1 MTDVIENVKRRLDI
15 VDVVGHYVTLKR
27 AGHNFKALCPF
38 HSEKTPSFVVFP
50 ENQNWKCFGC
60 EEGGDVLDFVQQIE
74 NWDFP
79 TTLQEMA
86 RQAGVEM
93 PQPPRLLRRNG
104 NGNTVA
110 NSQEKA
116 EKESAP
122 PPAWREMAEAFVVY
136 CQSLLFKVD
145 NEGLDHLRRRGLT
158 DDTIQAWGLGWH
170 DKPRRRQASKWGLKD
185 KPIYLARGVVIPW
198 RVDGEEVRHIKTRLF
213 EDWGDKTPKYIR
225 VRGGKPTLYGL
236 DHLTSKETVVICEGE
251 LDAVLLWQEAGDL
264 VDVVAIGSKGSR
276 PPLDALFRL
285 VGASR
290 WLIALDTDAE
300 AEAYRWGKFSS
311 RVQRARV
318 PDGKDV
324 TEFHQAGGDLRA
336 WILDCIG
343 DGVDPSASWKTT
355 LSLPGDTPLGVPVGN
370 WERGDGR
377 IVATYTRQELVD
389 AVGLAMEEK
398 RAVIEARLEQYLTVL
413 AEATGCDDAEAE
425 RLLSHWESLNAE
437 YAHVMDRLQALEG
450 AR

>member
-1 MTDVIENVKRRLDI
+1 MTDVIENVKSRLDI

-93 PQPPRLLRRNG
+93 PQQAGRLRRNG
-104 NGNTVA
+104 NGKAVGH
-110 NSQEKA
+110 SQEKV
-116 EKESAP
+116 EMDSAP
-122 PPAWREMAEAFVVY
+122 PSAWREQAAAFVGY
-136 CQSLLFKVD
+136 CQARLFEDD
-145 NEGLDHLRRRGLT
+145 NEGLDHLHRRGLT

-170 DKPRRRQASKWGLKD
+170 DKPRRRQASKWGLKG

-198 RVDGEEVRHIKTRLF
+198 RVDGEVWHIKARLF
-213 EDWGDKTPKYIR
+213 EDWGNKTPKYIR
-225 VRGGKPTLYGL
+225 VRGGNPTLYGL
-236 DHLTSKETVVICEGE
+236 DQLAGRETVVICEGE
-251 LDAVLLWQEAGDL
+251 LDAVLLWQEVGNL

-276 PPLDALFRL
+276 PPLNALFRL

-336 WILDCIG
+336 WILDCVG
-343 DGVDPSASWKTT
+343 DGVDPSAPWKTT
-355 LSLPGDTPLGVPVGN
+355 LSLPGDTPLGVPAGN
-370 WERGDGR
+370 WERREGR
-377 IVATYTRQELVD
+377 IVATYTRQELID
-389 AVGLAMEEK
+389 AVGLALEQK
-398 RAVIEARLEQYLTVL
+398 RAALEGRLERGLAVL
-413 AEATGCDDAEAE
+413 ADATGCDDEEAE
-425 RLLSHWESLNAE
+425 RLLAHWDGLNAE
-437 YAHVMDRLQALEG
+437 YGRVVDRLQALEG